1 MRSKLALLLAVVA
14 LMLVLAAGA
23 ALAAVIDCT
32 QARCVGTNAADQITG
47 TARSQTIIGRGAN
60 DRLIDTQGQDHDSL
74 RGRRGADTLNAQ
86 EGNNATGNTDRV
98 NGGPGRDTCF
108 VDNKDSLVSCE
119 VVNPS

>member
-1 MRSKLALLLAVVA
+1 
-14 LMLVLAAGA
+14 MLVMAAGA
-23 ALAAVIDCT
+23 ALAVTFTCT
-32 QARCVGTNAADQITG
+32 QARCVGTNNPDRITG
-47 TARSQTIIGRGAN
+47 TARSQTIIGKGAN

-74 RGRRGADTLNAQ
+74 RGRIGNDTLNAQ